1 MQSEVSELSL
11 QFILTTIHLQINRNF
26 MYCIF
31 SFSFYSYSH
40 IHTIYCTKCVK
51 IHNIDVALLDLQ
63 GPIFVHE
70 PPHKIEFSNNTG
82 GHIHCSGHA
91 NPYPEVIFFK
101 CQFLFLYAND
111 STQMT

>member
-26 MYCIF
+26 YVLYCIF
-31 SFSFYSYSH
+31 SFSFLLTRTYN
-40 IHTIYCTKCVK
+40 HTHTHTHYCTICVN
-51 IHNIDVALLDLQ
+51 INIDVALLDLQ

-91 NPYPEVIFFK
+91 NPYPEVIFLNAYFYSFK
-101 CQFLFLYAND
+101 
-111 STQMT
+111 